1 MKPSLRSRLLRHVGV
16 PLAITWA
23 LGTALT
29 VGIANHFG
37 GQAYDRALLDDAYSV
52 AAHVGLQ
59 DGKPALRLSQAEMAT
74 VLFDQSEQ
82 VFFAVIGP
90 DGELLAGHGALRAAV
105 PPSTPQQFADITF
118 LGRSMRSVRL
128 QRSQPAPFGVLMA
141 QTTTS
146 RQRLLERLLMYALV
160 PQALLLLALGW
171 WLRRAIQS
179 DLQPL
184 TDLQTALGQRDVR
197 DLTPLPLQASTRDVQ
212 RLGDAVN
219 ALLGRVQTG
228 VRAQR
233 EFAGNVA
240 HELRTPLAGIRALAS
255 YGLAQTEPQQW
266 RTQLQGIVRSE
277 ERASHLVDQLLAL
290 ALADEAGA
298 AMPLS
303 AQRLDVLVR
312 EAVLRF
318 LPRADAQGVDLGAQ
332 GIDAP
337 VLVQGHAALIE
348 GILNN
353 LLDNALRYGGVVG
366 GAADG
371 GQAAVQSQITVS
383 VQAQHNG
390 GVLLAVTDN
399 GPGMPNAQ
407 ASGLLERWQQG
418 RAGEH
423 LGQGAG
429 LGLAIVAQYARL
441 MGAELVLQ
449 KADVAPGQA
458 VRVVL
463 RAT

>member
-1 MKPSLRSRLLRHVGV
+1 MKPSLRSRLARHVIV
-16 PLAITWA
+16 PLVLTWA

-29 VGIANHFG
+29 VGIANYFV

-59 DGKPALRLSQAEMAT
+59 GGQPALLLSQADMAT

-82 VFFAVIGP
+82 VYFAVLRP
-90 DGELLAGHGALRAAV
+90 TGELLAGHPGLRA
-105 PPSTPQQFADITF
+105 TPRVLDGAPVFSDI
-118 LGRSMRSVRL
+118 LLQGRVLRSVTL
-128 QRSQPAPFGVLMA
+128 QRAQPAPFVVVMA

-146 RQRLLERLLMYALV
+146 RQRLLERLLMYALA
-160 PQALLLLALGW
+160 PQALLLLALAW

-184 TDLQTALGQRDVR
+184 ADLQTALGQRDVR
-197 DLTPLPLQASTRDVQ
+197 DLTALPVEASTRDVQ

-266 RTQLQGIVRSE
+266 RTQLQGIARSE

-303 AQRLDVLVR
+303 ALRLDVLVR

-348 GILNN
+348 GILDN
-353 LLDNALRYGGVVG
+353 LLDNALRYGG
-366 GAADG
+366 AAQG
-371 GQAAVQSQITVS
+371 THSEITVS
-383 VQAQHNG
+383 VQAG
-390 GVLLAVTDN
+390 PEGAVTLAVTDN
-399 GPGMPNAQ
+399 GPGMGAEQ
-407 ASGLLERWQQG
+407 TSGLLERWQQG
-418 RAGEH
+418 SAGQH

-441 MGAELVLQ
+441 MEARLELQAANVPEGAAGASGQVVRLVF
-449 KADVAPGQA
+449 ASA
-458 VRVVL
+458 
-463 RAT
+463 